1 MEISLM
7 AIYPVYNPETG
18 EKKVI
23 EMSVHDIMDWY
34 ENNKPWSRDWSQ
46 GCATPGEVGEWKDK
60 LVAKNPGWNDI
71 LAKASKAPGS
81 RVKKI

>member
-71 LAKASKAPGS
+71 LHKASKAPGS

>member
-46 GCATPGEVGEWKDK
+46 GCASPGEVGDLLSKHIRR
-60 LVAKNPGWNDI
+60 NPGWNDV
-71 LAKASKAPGS
+71 LHKVSKVPGAN
-81 RVKKI
+81 VKPI

>member
-60 LVAKNPGWNDI
+60 LVARNPGWNEV
-71 LAKASKAPGS
+71 LEKSSRAPGS